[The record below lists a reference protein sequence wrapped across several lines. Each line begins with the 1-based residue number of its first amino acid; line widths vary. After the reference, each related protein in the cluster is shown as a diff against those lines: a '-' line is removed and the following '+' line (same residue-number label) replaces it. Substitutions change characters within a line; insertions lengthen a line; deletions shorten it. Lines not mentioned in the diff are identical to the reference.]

1 MASADAGRL
10 RNRRAAQDV
19 AEYLDVAR
27 RPADVAPEAS
37 GVLSNTNPNP
47 DPDPNPEPN
56 PEPLTLTLSLT
67 LTLTLT
73 LTLNL

>member
-1 MASADAGRL
+1 MASAAAGRL
-10 RNRRAAQDV
+10 RNRRAAQEV

-27 RPADVAPEAS
+27 RPADVAPEAR
-37 GVLSNTNPNP
+37 GVLSHPNPNPDPDPDP
-47 DPDPNPEPN
+47 DPDPNPEP
-56 PEPLTLTLSLT
+56 LT